1 MTSKNNNVR
10 SSFVIFSFV
19 ESKRTIL
26 KIKNCILKSFIDLN
40 QTYVENKAAVFQRT
54 FAAVFQRTFE
64 SKL

>member
-26 KIKNCILKSFIDLN
+26 KIKNCISFIDLN